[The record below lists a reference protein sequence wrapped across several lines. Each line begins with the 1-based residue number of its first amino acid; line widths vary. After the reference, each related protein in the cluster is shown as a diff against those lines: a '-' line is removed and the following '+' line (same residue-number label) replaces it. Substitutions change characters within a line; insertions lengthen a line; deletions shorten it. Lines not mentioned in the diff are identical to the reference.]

1 MVNVFL
7 LLFSFQGTKKKL
19 LFRSILHVLKHAIS
33 DGVGGC
39 GVGNN
44 FFVVFLLVKTTN
56 HCSKLWVYK
65 TQICVSEHIPI
76 NQGLEL
82 T

>member
-1 MVNVFL
+1 MFFYYYFL
-7 LLFSFQGTKKKL
+7 SREQKKL
-19 LFRSILHVLKHAIS
+19 LFRSILHVLKHEIS